1 MPLFL
6 EPGQTTGSSH
16 PIPGTARLDSGSLII
31 GRGEDADLRLGNPV
45 VSRRHCVVSGD
56 GARWQVVDQSTS
68 GTLLNGER
76 LAAPRALQHGDVI
89 SVGDTDIRV
98 RIETVAGFG
107 ASPAVNTV
115 PAASALNL
123 DSWGNAAPRAQTP
136 VPAAAANGAAPT
148 FAPLTPPAAPSAPQP
163 SGPGSPLDTVLRA
176 ARLYDAGLNRASI
189 PLDDQALAV
198 ALGTVLRGALGGLAT
213 LAQDRQRARRD
224 LKLTDDAKANPVLSQ
239 RDPGALLAQLLGGN
253 GAEALANASR
263 ALDAHQRAAL
273 GAWQATFAATLDQFA
288 PAAIRQRTSN
298 DAAAWHAYE
307 QAFAARDGF
316 VETFAR
322 EFAKAYKGLGGD

>member
-6 EPGQTTGSSH
+6 EPGQTTGSSY
-16 PIPGTARLDSGSLII
+16 PNPGTARLDSGSLVI

-98 RIETVAGFG
+98 RIETGATPG
-107 ASPAVNTV
+107 ASPPAN
-115 PAASALNL
+115 PAAGAGALNL
-123 DSWGNAAPRAQTP
+123 DSWGNAARRAP
-136 VPAAAANGAAPT
+136 NPAPAAAANGAART
-148 FAPLTPPAAPSAPQP
+148 SAPVTLSNAPAVPQP
-163 SGPGSPLDTVLRA
+163 TGPGSPLDTVLRA
-176 ARLYDAGLNRASI
+176 AGLYESGLNRASI
-189 PLDDQALAV
+189 ALDDQALAV

-224 LKLTDDAKANPVLSQ
+224 LKLTDEAKANPVLAQ
-239 RDPGALLAQLLGGN
+239 RDPGALLAQLLGGD
-253 GAEALANASR
+253 GAAALDSASR

-298 DAAAWHAYE
+298 DAAAWQAYE

-322 EFAKAYKGLGGD
+322 EFAKAYRGLAGD